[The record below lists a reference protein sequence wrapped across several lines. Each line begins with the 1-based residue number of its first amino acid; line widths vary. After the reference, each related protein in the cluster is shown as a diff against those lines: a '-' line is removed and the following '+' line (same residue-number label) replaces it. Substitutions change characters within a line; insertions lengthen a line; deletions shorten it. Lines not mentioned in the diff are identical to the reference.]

1 MELVVWTK
9 VYREKFECEDNAEKE
24 HMLALVKSGSFYLET
39 GGYACSIGAGEAA
52 IFCPGQKFH
61 REVKEPV
68 TMYLFRFKTGK
79 NIGHYPKIVFR
90 DKERINSTLR
100 FLAQLDEVTY
110 HNDFACRK
118 SLFNDI
124 MTQYFLEGTA
134 PDAVMPGTDSLV
146 EEVKKIFEQYLHEK
160 TPLTDTAQKLGIS
173 YVHFI
178 RRFKQSTGV
187 TPGEYLT
194 KIRLER
200 AKTFLAQNDM
210 MIKEI
215 APRCGF
221 ENEYYFSNV
230 FKKYTG
236 MTPSAFRKQLV
247 TV

>member
-1 MELVVWTK
+1 MRLASWAK
-9 VYREKFECEDNAEKE
+9 VYRTKFEVERNMEKE
-24 HMLALVKSGSFYLET
+24 HLLVLVKSGSFYLESASGKCT
-39 GGYACSIGAGEAA
+39 VNAGEAA
-52 IFCPGQKFH
+52 IFYPNEKFY
-61 REVKEPV
+61 RRVKEPI
-68 TMYLFRFKTGK
+68 TMYLFRFHTKK
-79 NIGHYPKIVFR
+79 QFRHEPKIVFKN
-90 DKERINSTLR
+90 KERIQSTLN
-100 FLAQLDEVTY
+100 LLETLDNKLY
-110 HNDFACRK
+110 HDDFSLRE

-124 MTQYFLEGTA
+124 ITQYILESEAEDVYTTD
-134 PDAVMPGTDSLV
+134 PDPLIAKAKL
-146 EEVKKIFEQYLHEK
+146 IFEQYLHEK
-160 TPLTDTAQKLGIS
+160 TPLTDTAEKLGIS

-200 AKTFLAQNDM
+200 AKIFLAQNDM

-236 MTPSAFRKQLV
+236 MTPTAFRKKVV
-247 TV
+247 TI